1 MLDWI
6 FESIT
11 TWLAS
16 IVTQAMDAV
25 SGVFL
30 DALSTD
36 MTAMESYFPFVKEAF
51 SILQYTAWAL
61 LFLIV
66 VWQLFRTFG
75 GPLTEAE
82 NPWQLVVRGA
92 VFALLI
98 AYSKQIFLLVLDIA
112 RAPYTALMDATMD
125 PGAFTF
131 AGIESVLT
139 NGLTTIIGALTIVG
153 SILIIVMMISLG
165 WNYFKMLLECV
176 ERYVLVGVLYYTS
189 PLAYC
194 MGGSKSTANVFKG
207 WCRMVGSQLLL
218 LVMNVWF
225 LRAFNSSVGQYV
237 ANGGALANGQG
248 NIFLWLFSALAFL
261 KIAQKFDSYLAAM
274 GLNVAQTGSSMGME
288 LLMAARVLSGA
299 ASGGARSAGSV
310 FKGAGSAGAT
320 AAAGGIMAGFASRF
334 KPNSFVRDSVV
345 EGGAPMAAGGGLGF
359 VGRMFGGMAA
369 RNGATLNSESIA
381 SVAMQ
386 QPNVSGTIAG
396 DIANRSLTNYMPHLQ
411 GMQASGTEITGGKI
425 TSTVTDA
432 GGKTTGVSM
441 YNANQFE
448 RPSAPHSIVTAADGS
463 QWYQMASGDG
473 AAGFYAGA
481 HFTGSGDAAE
491 TAQAAASFPSIADG
505 TTLRTIGSTED
516 GVMEA
521 SHPELGTSTWYNSG
535 MYQEPDA
542 PHDTIHAADGVGWY
556 AMQPHNDIPQFE
568 TPAEGGQ
575 AYQQAQFQTFMPGY
589 EQQAV
594 NIDTTHSRDG
604 VIDVRHADGSAMRFY
619 DQGQY
624 QSPRGDYTVYEDHK
638 GGQWYAI
645 PGTPSVERRPVYD
658 NSGKPIYDGDQIKT
672 TNVESIRYKTTL
684 TRFAEPKR
692 RNLNDS
698 KPPKRK

>member
-6 FESIT
+6 FEAIA

-16 IVTQAMDAV
+16 VVTQAMDTV

-30 DALSTD
+30 SALGTD

-51 SILQYTAWAL
+51 SVLQYTSWAL

-66 VWQLFRTFG
+66 VWQLFKTFG
-75 GPLTEAE
+75 GAITDAE
-82 NPWQLVVRGA
+82 NPWHLVVRGA
-92 VFALLI
+92 IFALLI
-98 AYSKQIFLLVLDIA
+98 AYSKPIFMLVLQIA

-131 AGIESVLT
+131 AGIEAVLT
-139 NGLTTIIGALTIVG
+139 NGLTTLIGAITIVG

-165 WNYFKMLLECV
+165 WNYFKLLLECV
-176 ERYVLVGVLYYTS
+176 ERYVVVGVLCYTS

-194 MGGSKSTANVFKG
+194 MGGSKSTVNVFKG

-218 LVMNVWF
+218 LVLNVWF

-248 NIFLWLFSALAFL
+248 NIFLWLFCALAFL
-261 KIAQKFDSYLAAM
+261 KTAQKFDSYLAAM

-299 ASGGARSAGSV
+299 SSGAARSAGSM
-310 FKGAGSAGAT
+310 FGGTGSAAAT
-320 AAAGGIMAGFASRF
+320 SAAGGFMAGFASKF

-345 EGGAPMAAGGGLGF
+345 EGGQRMGAGGGLGF
-359 VGRMFGGMAA
+359 VGRMFGGVAA

-386 QPNVSGTIAG
+386 NPAVSGTIAS
-396 DIANRSLTNYMPHLQ
+396 DIANRSLGNYMPHLQ
-411 GMQASGTEITGGKI
+411 GMNASGTEITGGKI
-425 TSTVTDA
+425 STTVTGAD
-432 GGKTTGVSM
+432 GKSTDVSLFS
-441 YNANQFE
+441 ANQFE
-448 RPSAPHSIVTAADGS
+448 KPGSPYSIVTAADGS

-473 AAGFYAGA
+473 AAGFYAGPS
-481 HFTGSGDAAE
+481 FTGSGDAAE
-491 TAQAAASFPSIADG
+491 MAQAAASFPGIADG
-505 TTLRTIGSTED
+505 TTLRTIGATED

-521 SHPELGTSTWYNSG
+521 NHPDTGTSMWYNSG
-535 MYQEPDA
+535 MYQEPDG
-542 PHDTIHAADGVGWY
+542 PHDTVHSADGVGWY

-568 TPAEGGQ
+568 APGEPGQ
-575 AYQQAQFQTFMPGY
+575 AFNQAQFQEFMPGY
-589 EQQAV
+589 DQHAV
-594 NIDTTHSRDG
+594 QIDTTHSCDG
-604 VIDVRHADGSAMRFY
+604 VLDVRHVDGTAMRFY

-624 QSPRGDYTVYEDHK
+624 QSPRGDYTVYEDRN
-638 GGQWYAI
+638 GGQWYAV
-645 PGTPSVERRPVYD
+645 PGTPSIERRPVYD
-658 NSGKPIYDGDQIKT
+658 NAGKPIYDGDQIRT
-672 TNVESIRYKTTL
+672 VNVESVRYKTSL
-684 TRFAEPKR
+684 TRFAEPKQ
-692 RNLNDS
+692 RNLNES